1 MASLDVGT
9 LNMTITADGSAAIA
23 EFERVRGAADGAAQD
38 LERLGDGGEL
48 AGIGESAGEAA
59 EGLEQM
65 GGAADE
71 GARGVEKAEAAA
83 KKADVSMQKLGES
96 LSKAGQKMTTFV
108 TVPIVAA
115 LTASVKGASD
125 LTETLG
131 KTEVVFGQM
140 SDRVL
145 EWSGNSI
152 QAMGL
157 AQGSALEYAST
168 YGDMATGMGLA
179 IDKSAEMSMKLTQ
192 LAADLA
198 SFKNISTDLAAQK
211 LNAVFTGEAEG
222 LKSLGIVMTQT
233 NLEAFAL
240 SRGITQSVSSM
251 SQAEQVMLRYQYV
264 MEATKNA
271 QGDFA
276 RTGESLANQ
285 TRKLGET
292 VKELGEGFGSRLIP
306 VVTPVVAG
314 AQRLA
319 QSFAELDGS
328 AKNTIIAVA
337 GVAAA
342 IGPLLLLGGKLLTGI
357 AAVKAAL
364 TALSIN
370 PIVLGLAG
378 IAAAV
383 AGVVALKGALD
394 SANAEVD
401 RTSESYQRMR
411 AAVERP
417 VKGRVD
423 VEVNDGDAAETLD
436 ALDGKR
442 ATATVDVK
450 SGETGGL
457 DAAQAVEELPKTKTT
472 TVTVTTNGAEAL
484 AAAKASM
491 EALEGDGH
499 FGSVTVT
506 GNTGPIDTDISDLR
520 TSLSGLDAEVTV
532 TGNTVDID
540 AEIAAIRKGLNDLD
554 KKITITADGS
564 AVISE
569 DGSGIIKDIQD
580 KIDGL
585 QAVIPLVADETK
597 RAALESQLTAL
608 QTQLGK
614 LQAGASVT
622 VTYTESDDA
631 TANAKA
637 FADAV
642 AKLPN
647 GDTYSATG
655 EFEIAEG
662 SEEDMKAY
670 TEALAAATDAVTG
683 YSEAVDALHDAT
695 DKIYDEQV
703 AQVFAQ
709 QGEELAKLNAA
720 YNEGTI
726 EWDDYVKGTQ
736 DARDAAKEQ
745 IAAIEAEREEAK
757 KLADMLKNGT
767 AEDDAETQARLTN
780 KLNPNATLTP
790 EMVNDAMS
798 RVNAAY
804 QAGEQDPTNAAIVRS
819 EAVEAAAGQYETL
832 ANAVTAYYQTVAEAE
847 AATAAADAA
856 YQSESESLDKIAG
869 AVKEYQTL
877 MSSGMSGKEAMSLID
892 TEGWDPSQVEAFTAA
907 VTNADGELMNY
918 RESLTAMADV
928 DDLRAQS
935 EERHTQALEQA
946 QQAQA
951 DATAALQ
958 AQTEAA
964 ANASIVGDTENAT
977 AALQGMVT
985 ALDATGASMDASGQ
999 AMILGAQSTAEGM
1012 AAALASGDIEGALS
1026 KWSETGENMI
1036 AGLTGSLED
1045 TSAVEAAGKGQ
1056 GDAAVDG
1063 VNEGAGTASP
1073 STKTRQTGE
1082 NMIAGMV
1089 QGLSRTAPVETAA
1102 RNMSTRAVQAAA
1114 NAAKGTDSIGS
1125 SLISGAVSGVNSA
1138 AGRLAQAAAK
1148 AVRDAIAAA
1157 KQAAEIQSP
1166 SRVMK
1171 REVGAQLVA
1180 GTVSGVES
1188 ETNRLLPRV
1197 RQATEKL
1204 MSGAIHVA
1212 RTENYTVA
1220 GGPGLPI
1227 DYNAMGAAMQS
1238 AMGRVRFGFS
1248 VGDRD
1253 LAQATMSANARAV
1266 NARARQISRGYGGT
1280 A

>member
-23 EFERVRGAADGAAQD
+23 EFERVRGAAEGAGQD
-38 LERLGDGGEL
+38 MEKLGAGGDL

-59 EGLEQM
+59 EGLESL
-65 GGAADE
+65 GGAAGE
-71 GARGVEKAEAAA
+71 GAQGVEKAEAAA
-83 KKADVSMQKLGES
+83 KKADVSMKALGES

-108 TVPIVAA
+108 TVPVVAA
-115 LTASVKGASD
+115 LAASVKGASD

-140 SDRVL
+140 SQRVL
-145 EWSGNSI
+145 AWSQNSI

-157 AQGSALEYAST
+157 ARGSALEYAST

-179 IDKSAEMSMKLTQ
+179 IDKSAEMSMNLTQ

-211 LNAVFTGEAEG
+211 LNAVFTGETEG

-233 NLEAFAL
+233 NLQAFAL
-240 SRGITQSVSSM
+240 SKGITQSVSSM

-264 MEATKNA
+264 MEATANA

-276 RTGESLANQ
+276 RTGDSLANQ

-292 VKELGEGFGSRLIP
+292 VKELGESFGARLTP
-306 VVTPVVAG
+306 AVTPVVAG
-314 AQRLA
+314 AQRMA
-319 QSFAELDGS
+319 QGFAELDGS

-342 IGPLLLLGGKLLTGI
+342 IGPLLLIGGKLLTGI
-357 AAVKAAL
+357 AALKAAL
-364 TALSIN
+364 ATLTIN
-370 PIVLGLAG
+370 PVVLGLAAL
-378 IAAAV
+378 AAAV

-394 SANAEVD
+394 SANKEVD
-401 RTSESYQRMR
+401 RTGEAYQRMR
-411 AAVERP
+411 AAVEKP
-417 VKGRVD
+417 VKGEVD
-423 VEVNDGDAAETLD
+423 VDDGEAVEKLD
-436 ALDGKR
+436 ALDGR
-442 ATATVDVK
+442 TVTSTVAVVTD
-450 SGETGGL
+450 GAAAL
-457 DAAQAVEELPKTKTT
+457 DAAKAAVRELEGRHFG
-472 TVTVTTNGAEAL
+472 TVTV
-484 AAAKASM
+484 
-491 EALEGDGH
+491 DGE
-499 FGSVTVT
+499 TK
-506 GNTGPIDTDISDLR
+506 
-520 TSLSGLDAEVTV
+520 
-532 TGNTVDID
+532 DID
-540 AEIAAIRKGLNDLD
+540 ADIAAIATDLD
-554 KKITITADGS
+554 NLDGEVTITADGS
-564 AVISE
+564 AVI
-569 DGSGIIKDIQD
+569 GPKGTGIIADIQD
-580 KIDGL
+580 RIDGL
-585 QAVIPLVADETK
+585 QAKIPLVADEAQ
-597 RAALESQLTAL
+597 RAALESQLNAL
-608 QTQLGK
+608 QTQLDK
-614 LQAGASVT
+614 LQGGASVT

-631 TANAKA
+631 EANAKA

-642 AKLPN
+642 ARLPEN
-647 GDTYSATG
+647 KTYSATG
-655 EFEIAEG
+655 VFEIAEG

-670 TEALAAATDAVTG
+670 TETLAAATDAVTG

-703 AQVFAQ
+703 VQVFAQ
-709 QGEELAKLNAA
+709 QGAELAKLNAA
-720 YNEGTI
+720 YNEGAI

-856 YQSESESLDKIAG
+856 YETEGQRIDQMA
-869 AVKEYQTL
+869 
-877 MSSGMSGKEAMSLID
+877 EAMDLYINAMEGVPEARANALNIA
-892 TEGWDPSQVEAFTAA
+892 TEGMDPETAQRFAAA
-907 VTNADGELMNY
+907 VTDASGALIEFEDAN
-918 RESLTAMADV
+918 SAMAAI
-928 DDLRAQS
+928 DDMRAES
-935 EERHTQALEQA
+935 EERHTQALEAAKQA
-946 QQAQA
+946 QT

-958 AQTEAA
+958 STAEAA
-964 ANASIVGDTENAT
+964 ANASIVGAADDAT

-985 ALDATGASMDASGQ
+985 ELDATGASMDASQQ
-999 AMILGAQSTAEGM
+999 AMVLGAQSTAEGM

-1045 TSAVEAAGKGQ
+1045 TSAVGEAGRGQGEAA
-1056 GDAAVDG
+1056 AEG
-1063 VNEGAGTASP
+1063 VAEGAGCASP
-1073 STKTRQTGE
+1073 SAKTQETGE
-1082 NMIAGMV
+1082 NMIAGLAN
-1089 QGLSRTAPVETAA
+1089 GLANTGPAVSAA
-1102 RNMSTRAVQAAA
+1102 QNAGNAAVQAMG
-1114 NAAKGTDSIGS
+1114 NAAKGTEAIGRN
-1125 SLISGAVSGVNSA
+1125 LMSGAAAGVRSA
-1138 AGRLAQAAAK
+1138 AGQLAAAAAK
-1148 AVRDAIAAA
+1148 AVKDAVAAA

-1166 SRVMK
+1166 SRVMR

-1180 GTVSGVES
+1180 GTVAGMED
-1188 ETNRLLPRV
+1188 ETDRLLPRV

-1220 GGPGLPI
+1220 GGHGLPI
-1227 DYNAMGAAMQS
+1227 DYNAMGAAMKH
-1238 AMGRVRFGFS
+1238 AMGDVRFGFS
-1248 VGDRD
+1248 VGGRE
-1253 LAQATMSANARAV
+1253 LAEANRAESARAI
-1266 NARARQISRGYGGT
+1266 NLRARQISRGYGGK

>member
-38 LERLGDGGEL
+38 LERLGDGGDL

-83 KKADVSMQKLGES
+83 KKADVSMQKLGKS

-179 IDKSAEMSMKLTQ
+179 IDKSAEMSMQLTQ

-306 VVTPVVAG
+306 VVTPAVAG

-401 RTSESYQRMR
+401 RTSEAYQRMR

-450 SGETGGL
+450 SGERGGL

-472 TVTVTTNGAEAL
+472 TVTVTTYGGAAL
-484 AAAKASM
+484 AAAKKAM
-491 EALEGDGH
+491 EALKGTHYGTVYVSGD
-499 FGSVTVT
+499 
-506 GNTGPIDTDISDLR
+506 I
-520 TSLSGLDAEVTV
+520 E
-532 TGNTVDID
+532 DID
-540 AEIAAIRKGLNDLD
+540 GDIEEIRKELGDLD
-554 KKITITADGS
+554 KEITITADGS

-569 DGSGIIKDIQD
+569 DGTGIINRIQE
-580 KIDGL
+580 KIAGL
-585 QAVIPLVADETK
+585 QAVIPLVADETQ

-608 QTQLGK
+608 QTQLDK

-631 TANAKA
+631 AANAKA

-642 AKLPN
+642 ARLPN

-655 EFEIAEG
+655 EFVMAPG
-662 SEEDMKAY
+662 TEDAMTKY
-670 TEALAAATDAVTG
+670 NEALAAAASATKE
-683 YSEAVDALHDAT
+683 YSSAVDALQDNVDAVFS
-695 DKIYDEQV
+695 EQA
-703 AQVFAQ
+703 AQVIAQ
-709 QGEELAKLNAA
+709 QAEEEQRINALLNAGSYTYEQA
-720 YNEGTI
+720 
-726 EWDDYVKGTQ
+726 V
-736 DARDAAKEQ
+736 AKEQ
-745 IAAIEAEREEAK
+745 ANIERTQAQLEKIEQMRARTKEISEN
-757 KLADMLKNGT
+757 LRNGT
-767 AEDDAETQARLTN
+767 AKDDAETVVAMNQQMY
-780 KLNPNATLTP
+780 PNAMPTREQRNETAHAAANLGD
-790 EMVNDAMS
+790 EAN
-798 RVNAAY
+798 NAA
-804 QAGEQDPTNAAIVRS
+804 VKS
-819 EAVEAAAGQYETL
+819 EALQMAAEQYEAAAQ
-832 ANAVTAYYQTVAEAE
+832 AVAAYRQAVAEAE
-847 AATAAADAA
+847 ASTAAADAA
-856 YQSESESLDKIAG
+856 YETESQQIDQMA
-869 AVKEYQTL
+869 
-877 MSSGMSGKEAMSLID
+877 EAMDLYINAMEGVPEARANALNIA
-892 TEGWDPSQVEAFTAA
+892 TEGMDPETAQRFAEA
-907 VTNADGELMNY
+907 VTDANGALIECQDTQN
-918 RESLTAMADV
+918 AMAAI
-928 DDLRAQS
+928 DDMRAQS
-935 EERHTQALEQA
+935 EERHTQALAQA
-946 QQAQA
+946 QQAQTG
-951 DATAALQ
+951 ATAAFQ
-958 AQTEAA
+958 ASMDAA
-964 ANASIVGDTENAT
+964 ANASIVGDADDAT
-977 AALQGMVT
+977 AALQGMADQIRAAGVDMST
-985 ALDATGASMDASGQ
+985 EEE

-1045 TSAVEAAGKGQ
+1045 TSAAKAAGKGQ

-1180 GTVSGVES
+1180 GTVAGMED
-1188 ETNRLLPRV
+1188 ETDRLLPRV